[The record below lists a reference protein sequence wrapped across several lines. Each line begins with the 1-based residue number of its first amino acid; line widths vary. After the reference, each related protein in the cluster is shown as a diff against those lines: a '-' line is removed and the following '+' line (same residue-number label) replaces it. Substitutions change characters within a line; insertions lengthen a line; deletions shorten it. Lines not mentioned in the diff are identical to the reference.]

1 MNLFKEYQVTLKR
14 SIVIVGKGIHTGLKS
29 KIILHPYDKGIV
41 FKKSRKYI
49 KLNPFKVVN
58 TLASTDLVFIK
69 TIEHLLAALFLNKI
83 DNILVEVL
91 GSEVPILDGS
101 IYYFNKIFENNS
113 TILDKK
119 ALYLKL
125 NTINLE
131 KFNLD
136 LNYQIFSS
144 DILKIYCIQKDLK
157 KNRYFL
163 AYYDENMSIYPAK
176 TFGYINDYEFLKNNN
191 LAKGAD
197 FKNTLILSVNKKNDF
212 FYFNNELAYHK
223 IIDFLGDIF
232 TLQVKNIKAMFVLI
246 NPNHTLN
253 NKLAKVIFK
262 SIFYFN
268 KELLN
273 RR

>member
-41 FKKSRKYI
+41 FKKLRKYI